1 MIVGNGSPTTTTQNT
16 MGDKSPKSKQ
26 KSKDQKQG
34 KANASAND
42 KQRALDAKRQAETL
56 PGKKKG

>member
-1 MIVGNGSPTTTTQNT
+1 

-42 KQRALDAKRQAETL
+42 KQRTLDAKRQAETP

>member
-1 MIVGNGSPTTTTQNT
+1 MLAGNGTPTSTTRST

-26 KSKDQKQG
+26 KNKDQKQG

-42 KQRALDAKRQAETL
+42 KQRAIDAKRQAETP